1 MPKQKYY
8 NYEAPKLPQPTFSD
22 MVDQQ
27 IQLIQQRKSQEAQQQ
42 IMIAA
47 EQRKIQDKQA
57 EQLYGFDVEDLSELD
72 RDVFNAKKQ
81 WMKDRI
87 DSYYYSGSKRGEF
100 MQDVATLTSRFDEL
114 KAHSDNTK
122 AERAKLEGW
131 VSGTQQWTD
140 SQNELK
146 DDINSYN
153 LKISNWEK
161 GGVDPSSI
169 QIDPATGDAYGNYTD
184 INGNPLLDQQGN
196 PQYGLVHQ
204 SPTRG
209 SKEYFTPTTSP
220 YANLLPGKFSK
231 EFSAATNRLKD
242 NPNMSYEQKVQELQ
256 TWVTA
261 TAMQNQSVQA
271 TAMNVFNQNYGPAA
285 QAAIQNDA
293 KSDQGD
299 GSYIPIQMREY
310 VDETMKFLIGNLQ
323 ETSSESGSGKG
334 NKPLSSF
341 VSFNVQ
347 DFQVP
352 FMDGTILP
360 DPDFGQGI
368 TNLLVPS
375 TGAGGPGLMIPR
387 SYTPMTPD
395 DPRVNEVSDQ
405 YKVLAVGIDANKN
418 LFVTAE
424 MYKELTNDELAGN
437 PELQARRQ
445 NLMAMGLN
453 VDAAKV
459 TRQKRTV
466 PIIIK
471 PTMDK
476 DGRTVRNPEYMTILA
491 KLALLKGFK
500 IEDQIDAAAKGMDI
514 LEDFNDEQA
523 QIAASLPQQQQ

>member
-100 MQDVATLTSRFDEL
+100 MQDVSTLTSRFDEL

-153 LKISNWEK
+153 LKISNWEN

-242 NPNMSYEQKVQELQ
+242 NPNMSYEEKVQELQ

-261 TAMQNQSVQA
+261 TAMQNQAVQA

-293 KSDQGD
+293 KNDQGD

-323 ETSSESGSGKG
+323 ETSSGSGSGKG

-375 TGAGGPGLMIPR
+375 TGAGGPGLMVPR
-387 SYTPMTPD
+387 SCVPMMGD

-405 YKVLAVGIDANKN
+405 YKVLGVAIDANKN

-424 MYKELTNDELAGN
+424 MYMETTEEDLANN
-437 PELQARRQ
+437 PQLQARRA
-445 NLMAMGLN
+445 NLIAMGLN

-466 PIIIK
+466 PIIVS
-471 PTMDK
+471 PTMEK
-476 DGRTVRNPEYMTILA
+476 DGKVVRNPEYLTILA
-491 KLALLKGFK
+491 KLALIKGFK
-500 IEDQIDAAAKGMDI
+500 IDDQLDAAAKGMDI

-523 QIAASLPQQQQ
+523 QIAASLPQQQ

>member
-100 MQDVATLTSRFDEL
+100 MQDVSTLTSRFDEL

-153 LKISNWEK
+153 LKISNWEN

-196 PQYGLVHQ
+196 PH
-204 SPTRG
+204 
-209 SKEYFTPTTSP
+209 
-220 YANLLPGKFSK
+220 
-231 EFSAATNRLKD
+231 
-242 NPNMSYEQKVQELQ
+242 
-256 TWVTA
+256 
-261 TAMQNQSVQA
+261 
-271 TAMNVFNQNYGPAA
+271 
-285 QAAIQNDA
+285 
-293 KSDQGD
+293 
-299 GSYIPIQMREY
+299 
-310 VDETMKFLIGNLQ
+310 
-323 ETSSESGSGKG
+323 
-334 NKPLSSF
+334 
-341 VSFNVQ
+341 
-347 DFQVP
+347 
-352 FMDGTILP
+352 
-360 DPDFGQGI
+360 
-368 TNLLVPS
+368 
-375 TGAGGPGLMIPR
+375 
-387 SYTPMTPD
+387 
-395 DPRVNEVSDQ
+395 
-405 YKVLAVGIDANKN
+405 
-418 LFVTAE
+418 
-424 MYKELTNDELAGN
+424 
-437 PELQARRQ
+437 
-445 NLMAMGLN
+445 
-453 VDAAKV
+453 
-459 TRQKRTV
+459 
-466 PIIIK
+466 
-471 PTMDK
+471 
-476 DGRTVRNPEYMTILA
+476 
-491 KLALLKGFK
+491 
-500 IEDQIDAAAKGMDI
+500 
-514 LEDFNDEQA
+514 
-523 QIAASLPQQQQ
+523 